1 MIIVSMALLA
11 SCSKPS
17 TELALDLEGLMITAQ
32 VENALSP
39 FAGDK
44 YKISAT
50 VEVKNNSKES
60 KNFSNK
66 KLMAIVKNE
75 APARAY
81 NNAYYASALDSTGV
95 EVPVG
100 EGLDLQLYWIIG
112 SDQYFDI
119 STLTLEYQSSP

>member
-1 MIIVSMALLA
+1 
-11 SCSKPS
+11 
-17 TELALDLEGLMITAQ
+17 
-32 VENALSP
+32 
-39 FAGDK
+39 
-44 YKISAT
+44 
-50 VEVKNNSKES
+50 
-60 KNFSNK
+60 
-66 KLMAIVKNE
+66 MAIVKNE